1 MNTVYILCGYSD
13 DVNDDGKACIEAS
26 DMVIVF
32 WICLYLFAIMKTQL
46 LICRQIFN
54 LPLGY
59 DGIFAPKPASAC
71 LEVHENSDGC
81 ALFFKRSKVKVISTE
96 VSCCLNG

>member
-32 WICLYLFAIMKTQL
+32 
-46 LICRQIFN
+46 
-54 LPLGY
+54 
-59 DGIFAPKPASAC
+59 
-71 LEVHENSDGC
+71 
-81 ALFFKRSKVKVISTE
+81 
-96 VSCCLNG
+96 